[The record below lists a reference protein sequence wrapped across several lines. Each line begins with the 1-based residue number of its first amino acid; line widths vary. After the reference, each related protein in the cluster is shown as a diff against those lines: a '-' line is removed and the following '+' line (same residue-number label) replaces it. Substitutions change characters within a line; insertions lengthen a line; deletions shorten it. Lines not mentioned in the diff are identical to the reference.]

1 MFISAINLFKSTSD
15 IEENTE
21 DIISTVIKEKV
32 FTPNKN
38 ITEHAE
44 KLSNYKNF
52 PPADEKNTI
61 AKVMVE
67 IMQCTEI
74 FYNELNTVFTY
85 KILESE
91 HHTRLN
97 KLIKKL
103 IVLGTRYL
111 SNIEQTVY
119 KNEVSGLVEYLKN
132 TEVSY
137 YDIIYQPFKV
147 CEVLVRNWLSQ
158 IIIERLSP
166 CSTTQ
171 KNIVGRLVEEF
182 RMAVIR
188 SLWNAHKY

>member
-21 DIISTVIKEKV
+21 NIISTVIKEKV

-44 KLSNYKNF
+44 KLSNYENF
-52 PPADEKNTI
+52 PPVDENII

-67 IMQCTEI
+67 IMQCTEV

-97 KLIKKL
+97 KLIKKI

-132 TEVSY
+132 TEDSY

-158 IIIERLSP
+158 IIIERSPP
-166 CSTTQ
+166 CSPAQ
-171 KNIVGRLVEEF
+171 KNIVEQLVENF
-182 RMAVIR
+182 RGAVIR
-188 SLWNAHKY
+188 SL